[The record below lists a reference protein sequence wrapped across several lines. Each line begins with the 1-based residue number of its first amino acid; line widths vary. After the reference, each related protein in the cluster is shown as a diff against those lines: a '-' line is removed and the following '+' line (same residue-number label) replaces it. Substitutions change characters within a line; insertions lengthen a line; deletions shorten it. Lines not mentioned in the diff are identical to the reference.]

1 MKTLALLP
9 LLLAPALAHAD
20 DSFETKA
27 QGALRITR
35 AEDFVWA
42 LTAACDKGDD
52 TQQRQCRVVRDR
64 KAKQL
69 ASTNLLI
76 DGDIGALELGAWSA
90 AKKSVTVN
98 LGACIRCIGVEVDG
112 HTYYLTGPDPRVEGA
127 KVRAKSLYDN
137 ARAIPDETAANNW
150 KATAAASRFELVIKL
165 TDKRK
170 QNVGGKDVIAF
181 DVVAWRVVN
190 ACDGAVVISS
200 GPSGPGAADKKA
212 CGGGGKPD
220 PGTKPDPGE
229 AIPDALTPGMI
240 NDAMKPVIAASRVCF
255 NRMKSSPGKAKLE
268 LTINAD
274 GTIAKHEQTGDF
286 VNTPL
291 AKCIDDA
298 VAKATFPKTKKASTK
313 IGYPIALQ

>member
-1 MKTLALLP
+1 MKTLALTA

-27 QGALRITR
+27 QGATRITR

-42 LTAACDKGDD
+42 LTATCDKGDD

-69 ASTNLLI
+69 AAATLLI
-76 DGDIGALELGAWSA
+76 DGDTNALELGPWSA
-90 AKKSVTVN
+90 AKKSVTMT
-98 LGACIRCIGVEVDG
+98 LGACIRCTGVEVDG

-137 ARAIPDETAANNW
+137 ARPIADEAAANTW

-170 QNVGGKDVIAF
+170 QTVGGKDVIAF
-181 DVVAWRVVN
+181 DVLAWRVVN
-190 ACDGAVVISS
+190 ACDGAVVIAS

-212 CGGGGKPD
+212 CGRKPD
-220 PGTKPDPGE
+220 PGGTKPDPGE
-229 AIPDALTPGMI
+229 PIPDALTPAMV
-240 NDAMKPVIAASRVCF
+240 NDAMKPVIAAARVCF
-255 NRMKSSPGKAKLE
+255 NRMKTTPGKAKLE

-298 VAKATFPKTKKASTK
+298 IAKATFPRTKKPTTK